1 MNKKEANLIIENYKP
16 HQGFYDLSERP
27 ATLTKVEYIKLLKIQ
42 AYLAWQENNKKYL
55 IKWEPIQWQEMKE
68 LSADYQGIVAEHW
81 DVNKL

>member
-1 MNKKEANLIIENYKP
+1 MNKKEADQIIKNYKP
-16 HQGFYDLSERP
+16 HPGFYDLSERP

-68 LSADYQGIVAEHW
+68 LSADYQAIVAENW
-81 DVNKL
+81 DVNII